1 MAEITIKSDIK
12 LNKILLL
19 LQASGAALV
28 ITEGQETEITALE
41 GYPDMVI
48 CQLRE
53 AGAKINH
60 IERI

>member
-1 MAEITIKSDIK
+1 MAEITIKTEKRLSQV
-12 LNKILLL
+12 LLL

-28 ITEGQETEITALE
+28 ITEGQATEILALE

-48 CQLRE
+48 YQLRE
-53 AGAKINH
+53 AEAKINH

>member
-1 MAEITIKSDIK
+1 MAEITIKTEKRLSQV
-12 LNKILLL
+12 LLL

-48 CQLRE
+48 YQLRE
-53 AGAKINH
+53 AGAKINN
-60 IERI
+60 IDIL

>member
-1 MAEITIKSDIK
+1 MAEITIKTEKRLSQV
-12 LNKILLL
+12 LLL

-28 ITEGQETEITALE
+28 ITEGQATEILAFE
-41 GYPDMVI
+41 GYPDMI
-48 CQLRE
+48 IYQLRE

>member
-1 MAEITIKSDIK
+1 MAEITIKSDKK
-12 LNKILLL
+12 LNQILLL

-28 ITEGQETEITALE
+28 ITDGTETEITALE

-53 AGAKINH
+53 AGASISKVELI
-60 IERI
+60 

>member
-1 MAEITIKSDIK
+1 MAEITIKSDVK
-12 LNKILLL
+12 LNQFLLL

-28 ITEGQETEITALE
+28 ITEGQTTEVTALE

-48 CQLRE
+48 YQLRE